1 MDSGASVRI
10 VLFIAVLGVFF
21 LLGYALSLV
30 DTVSNLLTLA
40 LNRAGIEEE
49 RIAGDPY
56 GVVVSTVEVV
66 LLVVAVL
73 FIIHIATSIR
83 RERRAL
89 FP

>member
-1 MDSGASVRI
+1 MRI

-83 RERRAL
+83 RERRVL